1 MAGAPVRHAPRSR
14 SGTGKQRR
22 VNTGTST
29 AAAPRPCVLVADDDP
44 MVGILATE
52 TLQQAGFDVTL
63 VSEGS
68 AVLPA
73 FDRKTPDIVLLDVE
87 MPGANGF
94 DICAAIR
101 RRPAGAHLPII
112 MVTGRDDT
120 ESIAR
125 AYGAGATDF
134 MVKPIAWPVLP
145 HRVGFV
151 IRAHQT
157 TGALRESEDRTRAL
171 LQAFPDWVF
180 RVSGEGRVLEHL
192 SGDARSGGGKF
203 VGAVLEDSLPADT
216 ARKAREAM
224 QATLGSG
231 GQQSYE
237 FEAGTGPAQK
247 VYETRVNL
255 QPDSTYL
262 FVVRDITDRKRAEAR
277 IQYLAYYDTL
287 TGLANRQLFVR
298 ELRRAIRACERKA
311 SRVAI
316 LFVDLDRFK
325 RINDTLG
332 HAVGDA
338 LLQSVARRLET
349 CVRPEDFV
357 ARPEQR
363 DPPSQVRVAR
373 LGGDEFVILLTDI
386 AAPAQA
392 AAVATRVRHALAEP
406 FSSEGRQFVITP
418 SIGISLYPD
427 DGIDIEDLLVK
438 ADMAMYEAKDQ
449 GRNRHT
455 FFSNAMSD
463 RSVGRLDLE
472 NDLRRAIELQQFA
485 LYYQPKVDAVTG
497 EILGVEAL
505 LRWHHPERGWISPGT
520 FIPLAEETG
529 MMLPL
534 GDWVI
539 GEACRQIRD
548 WGSRGLG
555 HLCVAV
561 NVSTMQFSRD
571 DFIESV
577 LGAVRLHG
585 VNPQRLELEIT
596 ESLLM
601 RNIEEVTDSLRR
613 LRNAGLKISIDDFGT
628 GYSSLGYL
636 NQFPVDTLKI
646 DRSFVK
652 DLQVSSDDA
661 AICSAI
667 IAMARELNLTTV
679 AEGVEL
685 VEQLRFLRRQ
695 GCDQIQG
702 FLFSKPLPAAE
713 LEELVRSGRRLTIDQ
728 IATEA

>member
-1 MAGAPVRHAPRSR
+1 
-14 SGTGKQRR
+14 
-22 VNTGTST
+22 
-29 AAAPRPCVLVADDDP
+29 
-44 MVGILATE
+44 MVGILANE
-52 TLQQAGFDVTL
+52 TLQQAGFDVTV

-73 FDRKTPDIVLLDVE
+73 FDRKTPDVVLLDVE

-94 DICAAIR
+94 DLCAAIR
-101 RRPAGAHLPII
+101 RHPAGAHLPII
-112 MVTGRDDT
+112 MVTGRDDN

-125 AYGAGATDF
+125 AYAAGATDF

-145 HRVGFV
+145 HRVSFV

-157 TGALRESEDRTRAL
+157 TGALRQSEERTRAL
-171 LQAFPDWVF
+171 LQAFPDWIF
-180 RVSGEGRVLEHL
+180 RLSAEGRVLEHL
-192 SGDARSGGGKF
+192 SGNAHSGGGKF
-203 VGAVLEDSLPADT
+203 VGTTLEESLSADT

-224 QATLGSG
+224 QAALGAG

-237 FEAGTGPAQK
+237 FELGAGAAQK
-247 VYETRVNL
+247 VYETRVSV
-255 QPDSTYL
+255 QPDSSYL
-262 FVVRDITDRKRAEAR
+262 FVVRDITERRRTEAR

-298 ELRRAIRACERKA
+298 ELRRAIRASERKA
-311 SRVAI
+311 SRVAV

-357 ARPEQR
+357 ARTQR
-363 DPPSQVRVAR
+363 ADPSSQVRVAR

-386 AAPAQA
+386 DDPGQA

-406 FSSEGRQFVITP
+406 FSSEGHQFVITP
-418 SIGISLYPD
+418 SIGISVYPD
-427 DGIDIEDLLVK
+427 DGTDIEDLLVK

-455 FFSNAMSD
+455 FFSNAVSG
-463 RSVGRLDLE
+463 RSVERLDLE
-472 NDLRRAIELQQFA
+472 NDLRRAIEMREFA
-485 LYYQPKVDAVTG
+485 LHYQPKVDAVTG

-505 LRWHHPERGWISPGT
+505 LRWHHAERGWISPGT

-534 GDWVI
+534 GDWAI

-561 NVSTMQFSRD
+561 NISTIQFSRD

-577 LGAVRLHG
+577 LGTVRAHG

-601 RNIEEVTDSLRR
+601 RNIEEVTDALRR
-613 LRNAGLKISIDDFGT
+613 LRNAGIKISIDDFGT

-636 NQFPVDTLKI
+636 NQFPLDTLKI

-661 AICSAI
+661 AICAAI
-667 IAMARELNLTTV
+667 IAMARELQLTTV

-685 VEQLRFLRRQ
+685 VEQLRFLRQQ

-728 IATEA
+728 IAAEL